1 MILWPSEACTGR
13 SIVSWDQKPQDTLL
27 RDDQGHIVRLG
38 ELQMVL
44 ASSTVANTPT
54 HSFPLTGFAKE
65 LEDVYKDATGCI
77 SFSEKTSSRK
87 RGE

>member
-1 MILWPSEACTGR
+1 
-13 SIVSWDQKPQDTLL
+13 
-27 RDDQGHIVRLG
+27 LG

-54 HSFPLTGFAKE
+54 HSFPLTGFTKE

-87 RGE
+87 RVNDSVTKSLPSRYLLVM